1 MATAKIS
8 NKDVRELIVYAKSLG
23 FEWDGTISGGGH
35 VKLTHPAGGRV
46 TLGITIRSG
55 NRNLLAVIKREARRI
70 GIPVN

>member
-8 NKDVRELIVYAKSLG
+8 NKDVREVVEYAQGLG

-46 TLGITIRSG
+46 TLGITTRSG
-55 NRNLLAVIKREARRI
+55 NRQQLSTVKREARRI
-70 GIPVN
+70 GISVS

>member
-1 MATAKIS
+1 MATARIS
-8 NKDVRELIVYAKSLG
+8 NKDVREVIAYAQDLG

-55 NRNLLAVIKREARRI
+55 NRNQISTVKREARRI
-70 GIPVN
+70 GIRLD